1 MPSMPPLPSG
11 KNYGLQEA
19 YDWHTMGIIE
29 HMFPVES
36 IVEDVSL
43 MKRSAP
49 PLPTREDEA
58 LIQDYMLHA
67 VLESVLKRDIRL
79 LPTLE
84 LKLADL
90 YALLLR
96 HAGKDNADRLWA
108 ARQQMRRRGI
118 RILGRSRTAAG
129 FEIKYLCR
137 GYECMLAFDSAAFI
151 QDLASRI
158 GAVSQNRL

>member
-1 MPSMPPLPSG
+1 MMRFLPSG
-11 KNYGLQEA
+11 RNYGLREA

-29 HMFPVES
+29 HMFPIES

-43 MKRSAP
+43 MKRTAP

-67 VLESVLKRDIRL
+67 VIESVLTRDMNL

-90 YALLLR
+90 YALILR
-96 HAGKDNADRLWA
+96 HAGRDNADRLWTV
-108 ARQQMRRRGI
+108 RRQMRHRGI
-118 RILGRSRTAAG
+118 RILARRRTAAG

-137 GYECMLAFDSAAFI
+137 GYECMLAFDSAAFM
-151 QDLASRI
+151 QELAARI